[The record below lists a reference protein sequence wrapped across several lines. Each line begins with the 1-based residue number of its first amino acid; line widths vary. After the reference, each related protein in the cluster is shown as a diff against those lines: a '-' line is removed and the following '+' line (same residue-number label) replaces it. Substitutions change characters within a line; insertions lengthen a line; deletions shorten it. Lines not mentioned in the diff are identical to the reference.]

1 MIKSV
6 NILGRKYK
14 VQFKNEVM
22 RDDGAELFGQID
34 YGTGIIEISKKDRSE
49 QGQHETLVHEVMH
62 GILERT
68 GTRNAFTKEQIETIC
83 DLAPLLMQTMR
94 GIK

>member
-6 NILGRKYK
+6 NILGRKYT
-14 VQFKNEVM
+14 VQYKNEVF
-22 RDDGAELFGQID
+22 RDDGAELFGQIN
-34 YGTGIIEISKKDRSE
+34 YGTGIIEISEKDRSD
-49 QGQHETLVHEVMH
+49 QCKFETLVHEVMH

-68 GTRNAFTKEQIETIC
+68 GARNSFTKDQIETIC
-83 DLAPLLMQTMR
+83 DLAPLLVQTMK